1 MDNHYLLTSP
11 LAVALY
17 ERYARELPIIDFHN
31 HITMADVQSNRR
43 FENLTELWLASDPYK
58 HRLMRI
64 CGVPERFITGEA
76 TPFEKFEKFCEIF
89 PLLAG
94 HPVYDWSRMELRQV
108 FGIEQMPCKETARE
122 IYDRANSL
130 LATDSFTNNA
140 ILARFH
146 IEYQSPVAQLTDDL
160 SAFDG
165 KTVAP
170 SLRGDDLLAPTA
182 ELKQRLQEIT
192 GVEIT
197 DDDSYMEAVCLL
209 LDKFAEKGCRF
220 ADHAL
225 DDGFFD
231 APNGKEKTAMLIRLA
246 GQYEKRGWTLLLHIG
261 AKRSTSPRL
270 KRIAGPAGG
279 YAGAG
284 SIPAGKIADLLGEM
298 EAADALPKTVLF
310 PLDMADQASYAVLQG
325 SFSQDGVA
333 SKVQLGPAWWWCD
346 HKLGIENTLD
356 AIASFG
362 VVSQFIGMTTDSR
375 SLLSFCR
382 HDYFRRI
389 LCSWLARQNAA
400 QQWDLSTEMLG
411 QIIEKI
417 CYRNAKERCNYG
429 YV

>member
-1 MDNHYLLTSP
+1 MNDNFLLASEKAQ
-11 LAVALY
+11 LLY
-17 ERYARELPIIDFHN
+17 ETYAKNLPIVDFHN
-31 HITMADVQSNRR
+31 HISVADVQAKRQFSNI
-43 FENLTELWLASDPYK
+43 TELWLITDPYK

-64 CGVPERFITGEA
+64 CGVDEYYITGNA
-76 TPFEKFEKFCEIF
+76 TAYEKFEKFCEIF
-89 PLLAG
+89 PMLAG
-94 HPVYDWSRMELRQV
+94 HPVYDWSRMEMAQI
-108 FGIEQMPCKETARE
+108 FGIEDRICKENAQK
-122 IYDRANSL
+122 IYNRTQQLLSLEDYRA
-130 LATDSFTNNA
+130 DG
-140 ILARFH
+140 ILRRFP
-146 IEYQSPVAQLTDDL
+146 IVYQSPVATLTEDI

-197 DDDSYMEAVCLL
+197 DDGTYIAAVCRL
-209 LDKFAEKGCRF
+209 LDQFAEKGCRF

-231 APNGKEKTAMLIRLA
+231 APDGEEKTAMLIRLTY
-246 GQYEKRGWTLLLHIG
+246 QYEKRGWTLLLHIG

-270 KRIAGPAGG
+270 KEIAGPVGG

-284 SIPAGKIADLLGEM
+284 SIPAGKIADLLGKM
-298 EAADALPKTVLF
+298 EASHALPKTVLF
-310 PLDMADQASYAVLQG
+310 PLNMADMASYAVLQG
-325 SFSQDGVA
+325 SFGQDGVS

-346 HKLGIENTLD
+346 HKLGIENTLS

-362 VVSQFIGMTTDSR
+362 VLSQFIGMTTDSR

-389 LCSWLARQNAA
+389 LCSYLATQNDVH
-400 QQWDLSTEMLG
+400 QWDLPMETLG
-411 QIIEKI
+411 EIIEKI
-417 CYRNAKERCNYG
+417 CYKNAMERC
-429 YV
+429 